1 MIGLYERDVIWITTY
16 HIYWDDRQWFMLIKV
31 ILIMGLSE
39 SDIIKY
45 CAKFFEKEKEK
56 RLA

>member
-1 MIGLYERDVIWITTY
+1 
-16 HIYWDDRQWFMLIKV
+16 MLIKV

-45 CAKFFEKEKEK
+45 CAEFFEKEKEK